1 MESVTTDAVAV
12 KSLPVFDWSGEDFN
26 FNVPVNFSAGATGI
40 SGGGGIAY
48 GTCTTSG
55 SVTAKVVNSD
65 DFGELKKGACINV
78 KFSYANTATTPTMN
92 VNSTGAKYIKKYGT
106 TGSMGYMWYT
116 GEVVQFV
123 YDGTYWVMIDG
134 GTATTTYYGATKLQ
148 STITNTDTV
157 AATPGAVYDYIN
169 TTKKIES
176 GTWTPTVIRAASYTT
191 QEGWYQRIG
200 NIVTVGFLC
209 SGTWNS

>member
-1 MESVTTDAVAV
+1 M
-12 KSLPVFDWSGEDFN
+12 FDWSGEDFN

-55 SVTAKVVNSD
+55 SITAKVVNSD

-106 TGSMGYMWYT
+106 TGSMAYMWYT
-116 GEVVQFV
+116 SEVV
-123 YDGTYWVMIDG
+123 
-134 GTATTTYYGATKLQ
+134 
-148 STITNTDTV
+148 
-157 AATPGAVYDYIN
+157 
-169 TTKKIES
+169 
-176 GTWTPTVIRAASYTT
+176 
-191 QEGWYQRIG
+191 
-200 NIVTVGFLC
+200 
-209 SGTWNS
+209 